1 MIDKKFQLY
10 SKAIFASEPTLLEG
24 LVRGLLIHY
33 FFHTSNKERVE
44 LFDIE
49 AESARTI
56 NILTPTVFKGAGKI
70 RIAPRVIFG
79 VPRSPGSYSCTYIE
93 ARTPNSMIEI
103 GSDTTINNAAV
114 IMSEGASIKIGC
126 RGLFGPEL
134 HIMDSNFH
142 QLALGFRNL
151 PDNDP
156 KPIIIGDDVLIGSRV
171 TILKGTHIGDGC
183 IIAAGSV
190 IPPSFTAP
198 PLSVIGGNPAKII
211 GKSDY

>member
-1 MIDKKFQLY
+1 MIEKKFELY
-10 SKAIFASEPTLLEG
+10 NQAIFSSEPNILEG

-33 FFHTSNKERVE
+33 FFHTSNKNNIE
-44 LFDIE
+44 LFDLE
-49 AESARTI
+49 AEAARTI

-79 VPRSPGSYSCTYIE
+79 VPRSPGNHSCSYIE
-93 ARTPNSMIEI
+93 ARTPESMVEI

-114 IMSEGASIKIGC
+114 IMSEGASIKIGR

-142 QLALGFRNL
+142 QLSLGFRNL

-156 KPIIIGDDVLIGSRV
+156 KSIIIGDDVLIGSKV
-171 TILKGTHIGDGC
+171 TILKGAHIGYGC

-190 IPPSFTAP
+190 IPPSFIAP

-211 GKSDY
+211 GKSN